1 MEKMTDEQL
10 RKIAENLDI
19 RVFNRVYDKY
29 DKYSEDKTVKQA
41 IEKLNDFG
49 ELSFEDNYTV
59 CGHTDKV
66 ASLGDYI
73 HTQLSTDKYLV
84 LTPWLPSNVYT
95 FGESA
100 VFIAKTTQMPVVT
113 IFNGTP
119 VWVSDK
125 IKSGKDFYDL
135 WKSEETRRYEE
146 YKKTP
151 EYARAKA
158 AQEKAERIRQAEN
171 ALVDAKISD
180 IKINVAGFEKEW
192 KECCETAPDR
202 YCKGVVEYMDRW
214 ARLMQYEMDKQ
225 GTGLTKKIVFET
237 EDLADNHGMSGY
249 SASMA
254 RNRLYQYWYL
264 GVELA
269 EICKDKYHQ
278 GPTPK
283 QVQGWRNELKMQQEQ
298 RNRQAGLER

>member
-10 RKIAENLDI
+10 RVIAESLDEK
-19 RVFNRVYDKY
+19 VFRGVYNKETTDQ
-29 DKYSEDKTVKQA
+29 TVNEA
-41 IEKLNDFG
+41 IVKLNAFG
-49 ELSFEDNYTV
+49 ALYFEDNYSPYK
-59 CGHTDKV
+59 HTDRV

-84 LTPWLPSNVYT
+84 LTPWVPSDVYT

-146 YKKTP
+146 YKNSP
-151 EYARAKA
+151 AYAQAQA
-158 AQEKAERIRQAEN
+158 AQEKVERICQAEN

-192 KECCETAPDR
+192 KECCETAPDN
-202 YCKGVVEYMDRW
+202 YCKGIVEYMDRW
-214 ARLMQYEMDKQ
+214 ARLMQYEMNKQ

-237 EDLADNHGMSGY
+237 ENLADNGQSGC
-249 SASMA
+249 SAAMA
-254 RNRLYQYWYL
+254 RHRLYLYWHL

-269 EICKDKYHQ
+269 KICKEKYEED
-278 GPTPK
+278 PTPK
-283 QVQGWRNELKMQQEQ
+283 KVQGWRDELLQKQQAKKDLANS
-298 RNRQAGLER
+298 R

>member
-1 MEKMTDEQL
+1 MEKMTDEEM
-10 RKIAENLDI
+10 RVIATNLDEK
-19 RVFNRVYDKY
+19 VFRSVYNKHS
-29 DKYSEDKTVKQA
+29 KNKTVNEA
-41 IEKLNDFG
+41 IEKLNVLG
-49 ELSFEDNYTV
+49 GLHFEDNYSPYKHIDTV
-59 CGHTDKV
+59 TD
-66 ASLGDYI
+66 LGDYI

-84 LTPWLPSNVYT
+84 LTPWVPSNVYT

-100 VFIAKTTQMPVVT
+100 VFASKTTQMPVVT

-135 WKSEETRRYEE
+135 WKSEETRRCEE

-151 EYARAKA
+151 EYAQAKA
-158 AQEKAERIRQAEN
+158 EREKDERIRQAEN

-180 IKINVAGFEKEW
+180 IKINVSGFEQEW
-192 KECCETAPDR
+192 KECCESAPDR

-214 ARLMQYEMDKQ
+214 ARLMQYEMQKQ

-237 EDLADNHGMSGY
+237 ENLADNGQSGC
-249 SASMA
+249 SAAMA
-254 RNRLYQYWYL
+254 RQRLYLYWYL

-269 EICKDKYHQ
+269 KICKEKYQ
-278 GPTPK
+278 DDPTPK
-283 QVQGWRNELKMQQEQ
+283 KVQGGRDKLIQQQ
-298 RNRQAGLER
+298 QVNKKRQNSK

>member
-19 RVFNRVYDKY
+19 GVFNGVYDKETT
-29 DKYSEDKTVKQA
+29 DQTVNEA
-41 IEKLNDFG
+41 IAKLNAFG
-49 ELSFEDNYTV
+49 ALYFEDNYSPYK
-59 CGHTDKV
+59 HTDRV

-84 LTPWLPSNVYT
+84 LTPWVPSNVYT

-113 IFNGTP
+113 IFNCTP

-125 IKSGKDFYDL
+125 IKSGKDFHDL

-146 YKKTP
+146 YKNSP
-151 EYARAKA
+151 AYAKAQA

-192 KECCETAPDR
+192 KECCETAPDN
-202 YCKGVVEYMDRW
+202 YCKGIVEYMDRW
-214 ARLMQYEMDKQ
+214 ARLMQYEMNKQ
-225 GTGLTKKIVFET
+225 GAGLTKKIVFET
-237 EDLADNHGMSGY
+237 ENLADNGQSGC
-249 SASMA
+249 SAAMA
-254 RNRLYQYWYL
+254 RHRLYLYWHL

-269 EICKDKYHQ
+269 KICKEKYEED
-278 GPTPK
+278 PTPK
-283 QVQGWRNELKMQQEQ
+283 KVQGLRNELLQKQQAKKDLANS
-298 RNRQAGLER
+298 R

>member
-10 RKIAENLDI
+10 RKIAENLDEK
-19 RVFNRVYDKY
+19 VFRGVYNKETTDQ
-29 DKYSEDKTVKQA
+29 TVNEA
-41 IEKLNDFG
+41 IAKLNAFG
-49 ELSFEDNYTV
+49 ALYFEDNYSPYK
-59 CGHTDKV
+59 HTDRV

-84 LTPWLPSNVYT
+84 LTPWVPSDVYT

-146 YKKTP
+146 YKNSP
-151 EYARAKA
+151 AYAKAQA

-180 IKINVAGFEKEW
+180 IEINVAGFEKEW

-214 ARLMQYEMDKQ
+214 ARLMQYEMNKQ

-237 EDLADNHGMSGY
+237 ENLADNGQSGC
-249 SASMA
+249 SAAMA
-254 RNRLYQYWYL
+254 RHRLYLYWHL

-269 EICKDKYHQ
+269 KICKEKYEED
-278 GPTPK
+278 PTPK
-283 QVQGWRNELKMQQEQ
+283 KVQGWRNELIQQQ
-298 RNRQAGLER
+298 QANKKRQNSK

>member
-10 RKIAENLDI
+10 RVIAESLDEK
-19 RVFNRVYDKY
+19 VFRGVYNKETTDQ
-29 DKYSEDKTVKQA
+29 TVTKA
-41 IEKLNDFG
+41 IAKLNAFG
-49 ELSFEDNYTV
+49 ALYFEDNYSPYK
-59 CGHTDKV
+59 HTDRV

-84 LTPWLPSNVYT
+84 LTPWVPSDVYT

-125 IKSGKDFYDL
+125 IKSGKDFHDL

-146 YKKTP
+146 YKNSP
-151 EYARAKA
+151 AYAKAQA

-192 KECCETAPDR
+192 KECCESAPDC
-202 YCKGVVEYMDRW
+202 YCKGIVEYMDRW
-214 ARLMQYEMDKQ
+214 ARLMQYEMNKQ

-237 EDLADNHGMSGY
+237 ENLADNGQSGC

-254 RNRLYQYWYL
+254 RHRLYLYWHL

-269 EICKDKYHQ
+269 KICKEKYEED
-278 GPTPK
+278 PTPK
-283 QVQGWRNELKMQQEQ
+283 KVQGWRDELLQKQQAKKELANS
-298 RNRQAGLER
+298 R

>member
-10 RKIAENLDI
+10 RKIAENWDI
-19 RVFNRVYDKY
+19 SVFNRVY
-29 DKYSEDKTVKQA
+29 DKYSEDKTVNEA
-41 IEKLNDFG
+41 IAKLNAFG
-49 ELSFEDNYTV
+49 ALYFEDNYSLYKR
-59 CGHTDKV
+59 TDRV

-84 LTPWLPSNVYT
+84 LTPWLPSDVYT

-146 YKKTP
+146 YKNSP
-151 EYARAKA
+151 AYAKAQA

-269 EICKDKYHQ
+269 EICKEKYKED
-278 GPTPK
+278 PTPK
-283 QVQGWRNELKMQQEQ
+283 KVQGWRNDLIQQQ
-298 RNRQAGLER
+298 QANKKRQNSK

>member
-19 RVFNRVYDKY
+19 RVFNGVYAKRS
-29 DKYSEDKTVKQA
+29 KNKTVTKA
-41 IEKLNDFG
+41 IETLNALGD
-49 ELSFEDNYTV
+49 LYFEDNYSMFK
-59 CGHTDKV
+59 HTDRV

-84 LTPWLPSNVYT
+84 LTPWVPSDVYT

-146 YKKTP
+146 YKNSP
-151 EYARAKA
+151 AYAKAQA

-192 KECCETAPDR
+192 KECCESASDN
-202 YCKGVVEYMDRW
+202 YCKGIVEYMDRW
-214 ARLMQYEMDKQ
+214 ARLMQYEMNKQ

-237 EDLADNHGMSGY
+237 ENLADNNGQSGC
-249 SASMA
+249 SAAMA
-254 RNRLYQYWYL
+254 RHRLYLYWYL

-269 EICKDKYHQ
+269 KICKGKYEED
-278 GPTPK
+278 PTPK
-283 QVQGWRNELKMQQEQ
+283 KVQGLRNDLIQQQ
-298 RNRQAGLER
+298 QAKKDLANSR

>member
-19 RVFNRVYDKY
+19 SVFNRVYDKH
-29 DKYSEDKTVKQA
+29 SEDKTVNEA
-41 IEKLNDFG
+41 IAKLNAFG
-49 ELSFEDNYTV
+49 ALHFEDNYSLYK
-59 CGHTDKV
+59 HTDRV

-84 LTPWLPSNVYT
+84 LTPWVPSDVYT

-113 IFNGTP
+113 IFNDTP

-146 YKKTP
+146 YKKSP
-151 EYARAKA
+151 AYAKAQA

-180 IKINVAGFEKEW
+180 IKINVAGFEQEW
-192 KECCETAPDR
+192 DECCKSAPDA

-254 RNRLYQYWYL
+254 RNRLYRYWYL

-269 EICKDKYHQ
+269 EICKEKYEED
-278 GPTPK
+278 PTPK
-283 QVQGWRNELKMQQEQ
+283 KVQGWRNELKIQQEQ

>member
-1 MEKMTDEQL
+1 MYAKRSKNKTVNEA
-10 RKIAENLDI
+10 IAKLNAFGALYFE
-19 RVFNRVYDKY
+19 
-29 DKYSEDKTVKQA
+29 DKYSPYK
-41 IEKLNDFG
+41 
-49 ELSFEDNYTV
+49 
-59 CGHTDKV
+59 HTDRV

-84 LTPWLPSNVYT
+84 LTPWVPSDVYT

-100 VFIAKTTQMPVVT
+100 VFMAKTTQMPVVT

-125 IKSGKDFYDL
+125 INSGKDFYDL

-151 EYARAKA
+151 EYARAEA
-158 AQEKAERIRQAEN
+158 EREKAECIRQAEN

-180 IKINVAGFEKEW
+180 IKINVSGFEQEW
-192 KECCETAPDR
+192 KECCESAPDR
-202 YCKGVVEYMDRW
+202 YCKGVVEYVDRW
-214 ARLMQYEMDKQ
+214 ARLMQYEMQKQ

-237 EDLADNHGMSGY
+237 ENLADNGQSGC
-249 SASMA
+249 SAAMA
-254 RNRLYQYWYL
+254 RHRLYLYWHL

-269 EICKDKYHQ
+269 KICKEKYQ
-278 GPTPK
+278 EDPTPK
-283 QVQGWRNELKMQQEQ
+283 KVQGWRNELKIQQEQ
-298 RNRQAGLER
+298 RNRQVSLER

>member
-1 MEKMTDEQL
+1 MEKMLDEEM
-10 RKIAENLDI
+10 RVIAANLDEK
-19 RVFNRVYDKY
+19 VFREVYNKHS
-29 DKYSEDKTVKQA
+29 KNKTVNEA
-41 IEKLNDFG
+41 IEKLNALG
-49 ELSFEDNYTV
+49 GLYFEDNYSSYK
-59 CGHTDKV
+59 HTDTV
-66 ASLGDYI
+66 TNLGDYI

-84 LTPWLPSNVYT
+84 LTPWVPSNVYT

-100 VFIAKTTQMPVVT
+100 VFVSKTTQMPVVT

-151 EYARAKA
+151 EYAQAKA
-158 AQEKAERIRQAEN
+158 EREKAERIRQAEN

-180 IKINVAGFEKEW
+180 IKINVSGFEQEW
-192 KECCETAPDR
+192 KECCESAPDR
-202 YCKGVVEYMDRW
+202 YCKGVIEYMDRW
-214 ARLMQYEMDKQ
+214 ARLMQYEMQKQ

-237 EDLADNHGMSGY
+237 ENLADNGQSGC
-249 SASMA
+249 SAAMA
-254 RNRLYQYWYL
+254 RHRLYLYWYL

-269 EICKDKYHQ
+269 KICKEKYQ
-278 GPTPK
+278 DDPTPK
-283 QVQGWRNELKMQQEQ
+283 KVQSGRNDLIQQQVNKK
-298 RNRQAGLER
+298 RQNSK

>member
-19 RVFNRVYDKY
+19 RVFNGVYDKETT
-29 DKYSEDKTVKQA
+29 DQTVNEA
-41 IEKLNDFG
+41 IVKLNAFG
-49 ELSFEDNYTV
+49 ALYFEDNYSPYK
-59 CGHTDKV
+59 HTDRV

-84 LTPWLPSNVYT
+84 LTPWVPSDVYT

-146 YKKTP
+146 YKNSP
-151 EYARAKA
+151 AYAKAQA

-192 KECCETAPDR
+192 KECCETAPDN
-202 YCKGVVEYMDRW
+202 YCKGIVEYMDRW
-214 ARLMQYEMDKQ
+214 ARLMQYEMNKQ

-237 EDLADNHGMSGY
+237 ENLADNGQSGC
-249 SASMA
+249 SAAMA
-254 RNRLYQYWYL
+254 RHRLYLYWYL

-269 EICKDKYHQ
+269 KICKGKYEED
-278 GPTPK
+278 PTPK
-283 QVQGWRNELKMQQEQ
+283 KVQGLRNELLQKQQAKKDLANS
-298 RNRQAGLER
+298 R

>member
-19 RVFNRVYDKY
+19 RVFNRVYDKH
-29 DKYSEDKTVKQA
+29 SEDKTVKQA

-49 ELSFEDNYTV
+49 ELCFEDNYIVRGHADTV
-59 CGHTDKV
+59 
-66 ASLGDYI
+66 AALGDYI

-84 LTPWLPSNVYT
+84 LRPWQPSNVYT

-100 VFIAKTTQMPVVT
+100 IFVSKTTQMPVVT

-146 YKKTP
+146 YKNSP
-151 EYARAKA
+151 AYAKAQA

-180 IKINVAGFEKEW
+180 IKINVGGFEQEW
-192 KECCETAPDR
+192 KECCESAPDR
-202 YCKGVVEYMDRW
+202 YCKGVVEYMDRR
-214 ARLMQYEMDKQ
+214 ARLMQYEMQKQ
-225 GTGLTKKIVFET
+225 GAGLTKKIVFET
-237 EDLADNHGMSGY
+237 ENLADNGQSGC
-249 SASMA
+249 SAAMA
-254 RNRLYQYWYL
+254 RHRLYLYWYL

-269 EICKDKYHQ
+269 KICKEKYQ
-278 GPTPK
+278 DDPTPK
-283 QVQGWRNELKMQQEQ
+283 KVQGWRDKLIQQQ
-298 RNRQAGLER
+298 QVNKKRQNSK

>member
-19 RVFNRVYDKY
+19 RVFNRFYDKY

-49 ELSFEDNYTV
+49 ELCFEDNYIVRGHADTV
-59 CGHTDKV
+59 
-66 ASLGDYI
+66 AALGDYI

-84 LTPWLPSNVYT
+84 LRPWQPSNVYT

-100 VFIAKTTQMPVVT
+100 IFVSKTTQMPVVT
-113 IFNGTP
+113 IFNGPP

-146 YKKTP
+146 YKNSP
-151 EYARAKA
+151 AYAKAQA

-180 IKINVAGFEKEW
+180 IKINVGGFEQEW
-192 KECCETAPDR
+192 KECCESAPDR
-202 YCKGVVEYMDRW
+202 YCKGVVEYMDRR
-214 ARLMQYEMDKQ
+214 ARLMQYEMQKQ
-225 GTGLTKKIVFET
+225 GAGLTKKIVFET
-237 EDLADNHGMSGY
+237 ENLADNGQSGC
-249 SASMA
+249 SAAMA
-254 RNRLYQYWYL
+254 RHRLYLYWYL

-269 EICKDKYHQ
+269 KICKEKYQ
-278 GPTPK
+278 DDPTPK
-283 QVQGWRNELKMQQEQ
+283 KVQGWRDKLIQQQ
-298 RNRQAGLER
+298 QVNKKRQNSK

>member
-1 MEKMTDEQL
+1 MEKMADEEM
-10 RKIAENLDI
+10 RVIAANLDEK
-19 RVFNRVYDKY
+19 VFREVYNKHS
-29 DKYSEDKTVKQA
+29 KNKTVNEA
-41 IEKLNDFG
+41 IEKLNALG
-49 ELSFEDNYTV
+49 WLNFEDNYSSYK
-59 CGHTDKV
+59 HTDTV
-66 ASLGDYI
+66 TDLGDYI

-84 LTPWLPSNVYT
+84 LTPWVPSNVYT

-100 VFIAKTTQMPVVT
+100 VFVSKTTQMPVVT

-135 WKSEETRRYEE
+135 WKSEETRRSEE

-151 EYARAKA
+151 EYAQAKA
-158 AQEKAERIRQAEN
+158 EREKAERIRQAEN

-180 IKINVAGFEKEW
+180 IKINVSGFEQEW
-192 KECCETAPDR
+192 KECCESAPDR

-214 ARLMQYEMDKQ
+214 ARLMQYEMQKQ

-237 EDLADNHGMSGY
+237 ENLADNGQSGC
-249 SASMA
+249 SAAMA
-254 RNRLYQYWYL
+254 RHRLYLYWYL

-269 EICKDKYHQ
+269 KICKEKYQ
-278 GPTPK
+278 DDPTPK
-283 QVQGWRNELKMQQEQ
+283 KVQSGRDDLIQQQVNKT
-298 RNRQAGLER
+298 RQNSK